1 MGRAVSEDCQ
11 AASATLLHPV
21 NPLTFITRSARLN
34 KQRSGDLSLPPP
46 RISEI
51 PRFCQ
56 RRKSLHLLSKFSS
69 QYIAIPSVIPY
80 IYTYKSEPINVKHLP
95 NIITALR
102 IVGSIGLLFCN
113 VAGWQFWTLYVF
125 CGISDMIDGWLARRL
140 HVESKTGSVLDSIAD
155 LSFMAC
161 CAIQLLPIL
170 SIPSWLWMWAGIIVI
185 IKIVNQIIALIY
197 IKRFCFPHT
206 IANKLTGFLLFI
218 AVPTIGWHIIPIVI
232 VAITATFAA
241 IQEGHSIIH
250 WRATSIER

>member
-1 MGRAVSEDCQ
+1 M
-11 AASATLLHPV
+11 
-21 NPLTFITRSARLN
+21 
-34 KQRSGDLSLPPP
+34 
-46 RISEI
+46 
-51 PRFCQ
+51 
-56 RRKSLHLLSKFSS
+56 
-69 QYIAIPSVIPY
+69 
-80 IYTYKSEPINVKHLP
+80 KHLP
-95 NIITALR
+95 YIITALR